1 MFSVLVANVKGGCG
15 KTTVATNLAA
25 AFASAGRRTS
35 LADVDRQRSSLGWVA
50 RRPKALPA
58 ITAID
63 WVKEIGDAPDGTDR
77 LVIDSPAA
85 MKVKQVEKLVRL
97 ADAIVIPVHPGTFD
111 QLSTERFLSKLNDLK
126 AIAKHR
132 MPVAVVGNRVRVN
145 TRAAARLD
153 AYLGG
158 LGHTVVTRL
167 RDTQLYA
174 DVAETGL
181 SLFDLSSQRAAEYR
195 DEWASLLAYLE
206 TAMSSAT
213 HVAK

>member
-25 AFASAGRRTS
+25 AFARAGKLTS
-35 LADVDRQRSSLGWVA
+35 LADVDRQRSSLGWVG
-50 RRPKALPA
+50 RRPKMLPA

-63 WVKEIGDAPDGTDR
+63 WVKEIGDVPKGTDR

-85 MKVKQVEKLVRL
+85 MKAKQVEELIRL

-111 QLSTERFLSKLNDLK
+111 QLSTERFLGKLSDLK
-126 AIAKHR
+126 AIAKHHI
-132 MPVAVVGNRVRVN
+132 PVAVIGNRVRVN
-145 TRAAARLD
+145 TRAAVRLD

-158 LGHTVVTRL
+158 LGHAVVARL

-174 DVAETGL
+174 DIAETGL

-195 DEWASLLAYLE
+195 DEWTPLLTHLE
-206 TAMSSAT
+206 AAINRN
-213 HVAK
+213 

>member
-25 AFASAGRRTS
+25 AFASAGHRTT
-35 LADVDRQRSSLGWVA
+35 LADVDRQRSSLGWAA
-50 RRPKALPA
+50 RRPKSLPA
-58 ITAID
+58 IAAID
-63 WVKEIGDAPDGTDR
+63 WVKEIGDPPKGTDR

-85 MKVKQVEKLVRL
+85 MKAKQVEELVRL

-111 QLSTERFLSKLNDLK
+111 QLSTERFLGKLSDLK

-132 MPVAVVGNRVRVN
+132 MPVAVIGNRVRVN
-145 TRAAARLD
+145 TRAAVRLD

-158 LGHTVVTRL
+158 LGHAVVTRL

-195 DEWASLLAYLE
+195 DEWAPLLAYIE
-206 TAMSSAT
+206 TAIA
-213 HVAK
+213 AA

>member
-1 MFSVLVANVKGGCG
+1 
-15 KTTVATNLAA
+15 
-25 AFASAGRRTS
+25 
-35 LADVDRQRSSLGWVA
+35 
-50 RRPKALPA
+50 
-58 ITAID
+58 
-63 WVKEIGDAPDGTDR
+63 
-77 LVIDSPAA
+77 VIDSPAA

-111 QLSTERFLSKLNDLK
+111 QLSTERFLGKLNDLK

-132 MPVAVVGNRVRVN
+132 VPVAVIGNRVRVN

-158 LGHTVVTRL
+158 LGHAVVTRL

-195 DEWASLLAYLE
+195 DEWSALLAYLE
-206 TAMSSAT
+206 TAIRVPAT
-213 HVAK
+213 EC

>member
-25 AFASAGRRTS
+25 AFASAGKRTS
-35 LADVDRQRSSLGWVA
+35 LADVDRQRSSLGWIA
-50 RRPKALPA
+50 RRPKTLPA
-58 ITAID
+58 IAAID
-63 WVKEIGDAPDGTDR
+63 WVKEIGDPPNGSGR

-85 MKVKQVEKLVRL
+85 MKVKQIEKLVGL

-111 QLSTERFLSKLNDLK
+111 QLSTERFLGRLNDLK

-132 MPVAVVGNRVRVN
+132 TPVTVIGNRVRFN
-145 TRAAARLD
+145 TRAAGRLD

-158 LGHTVVTRL
+158 LGHDVVARL

-174 DVAETGL
+174 DIAETGL
-181 SLFDLSSQRAAEYR
+181 SLFDLSTQRAAEYR
-195 DEWASLLAYLE
+195 EEWAPLLAYLE
-206 TAMSSAT
+206 TAIAE
-213 HVAK
+213 A

>member
-1 MFSVLVANVKGGCG
+1 MFAAVGANVGGGCG
-15 KTTVATNLAA
+15 KTAGATSVAAGCAIT
-25 AFASAGRRTS
+25 GRRPS
-35 LADVDRQRSSLGWVA
+35 VADVDRQRSSLGWVA

-58 ITAID
+58 IAAID
-63 WVKEIGDAPDGTDR
+63 WVKEIGDPPDGTDR

-111 QLSTERFLSKLNDLK
+111 QLSTERFLGKLNDLK

-132 MPVAVVGNRVRVN
+132 MPVAVIGNRVRVN
-145 TRAAARLD
+145 TRAAVRLD

-158 LGHTVVTRL
+158 LGHAVVTRL

-174 DVAETGL
+174 DVPQTGL
-181 SLFDLSSQRAAEYR
+181 SLFDLSSHPSAE
-195 DEWASLLAYLE
+195 DLDAGA
-206 TAMSSAT
+206 
-213 HVAK
+213 